1 MWLNLGDSYAAHG
14 GDGKPGRTAKV
25 GNTKSGC
32 QKTTNKI
39 VCGLKQKDLVGIPW
53 MTAFALRADGWYLR
67 SDVIWNKPNCM
78 PESVRDRPTKS
89 HEYVFLMT
97 KNAKYYYDAAAIKER
112 STCKEAHRGHTLRNS
127 SRPSRGS
134 FSNIPE
140 GKTYPMKNKRDVWRV
155 PTQSYPGAHYAV
167 FPEKLVEPCIMA
179 GCPIGGVVLD
189 PFMGSG
195 TVGVVSLRLKRNY
208 VGVDL
213 NPEYIKQA
221 QERIYRG
228 CKPLDKFDNEEVK
241 KSVSITL

>member
-1 MWLNLGDSYAAHG
+1 
-14 GDGKPGRTAKV
+14 
-25 GNTKSGC
+25 
-32 QKTTNKI
+32 
-39 VCGLKQKDLVGIPW
+39 
-53 MTAFALRADGWYLR
+53 
-67 SDVIWNKPNCM
+67 
-78 PESVRDRPTKS
+78 
-89 HEYVFLMT
+89 
-97 KNAKYYYDAAAIKER
+97 
-112 STCKEAHRGHTLRNS
+112 
-127 SRPSRGS
+127 
-134 FSNIPE
+134 
-140 GKTYPMKNKRDVWRV
+140 MKNKRDVWRV